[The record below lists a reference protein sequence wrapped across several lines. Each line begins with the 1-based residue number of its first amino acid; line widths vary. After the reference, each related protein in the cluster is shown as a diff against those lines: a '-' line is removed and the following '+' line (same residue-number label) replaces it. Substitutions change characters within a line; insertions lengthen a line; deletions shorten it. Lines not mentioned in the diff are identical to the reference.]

1 MKEILRAGDI
11 VLPAPVSITV
21 NDELIW
27 TSDTGRLMDGTMQGE
42 VVAEKKT
49 VSIKWG
55 ILPES
60 DIVLIKS
67 GIIMGFFPVTFR
79 DDGVDMT
86 LTTYRGTLS
95 KEQIGRLGD
104 GILWYRSA
112 AVDLIER

>member
-1 MKEILRAGDI
+1 MKDILKAGDI
-11 VLPAPVSITV
+11 VLPSPVSISI

-27 TSDTGRLMDGTMQGE
+27 TSDTGRLMDGTMAGE

-49 VSIKWG
+49 ISIKWG
-55 ILPES
+55 VMPES

-67 GIIMGFFPVTFR
+67 GIVTNFFPVTFR

-86 LTTYRGTLS
+86 ITTYRGTMS

-104 GILWYRSA
+104 GIFWYRSA

>member
-11 VLPAPVSITV
+11 VLPAPVSLSI

-27 TSDTGRLMDGTMQGE
+27 TSETGRLMDGTMAGE

-55 ILPES
+55 VLQES

-67 GIIMGFFPVTFR
+67 GIISGFFPITFH

-86 LTTYRGTLS
+86 LTMYRGTLT

-104 GILWYRSA
+104 GIFWYRSA
-112 AVDLIER
+112 SVDLIER

>member
-1 MKEILRAGDI
+1 MKEILRAGSI
-11 VLPAPVSITV
+11 ILPAPVSITV

-55 ILPES
+55 VLPES

-67 GIIMGFFPVTFR
+67 GIITGFFPITFR
-79 DDGVDMT
+79 DDGIDMT
-86 LTTYRGTLS
+86 LTAYRGTLS

-104 GILWYRSA
+104 GIFWYRSA
-112 AVDLIER
+112 TVDLIER

>member
-1 MKEILRAGDI
+1 M
-11 VLPAPVSITV
+11 LPAPVSITV

-55 ILPES
+55 VMPER

-67 GIIMGFFPVTFR
+67 GIIRGFFPITFR
-79 DDGVDMT
+79 DDGIDMT
-86 LTTYRGTLS
+86 ITTYRGTLS

-104 GILWYRSA
+104 GIFWYRSA
-112 AVDLIER
+112 TVDLIER

>member
-11 VLPAPVSITV
+11 LLPAPVSISV

-27 TSDTGRLMDGTMQGE
+27 TADTGRLMDGTMAGD

-55 ILPES
+55 VMPES
-60 DIVLIKS
+60 DIVLIKK
-67 GIIMGFFPVTFR
+67 GIIIGFFPVTFR

-86 LTTYRGTLS
+86 ITAYRGTLS
-95 KEQIGRLGD
+95 KEHIGPLGD
-104 GILWYRSA
+104 GIYWYRSA
-112 AVDLIER
+112 SVDLIER

>member
-11 VLPAPVSITV
+11 VLPAPVSISV

-27 TSDTGRLMDGTMQGE
+27 TADTGRLMDGTMAGD

-55 ILPES
+55 VMPES
-60 DIVLIKS
+60 DIVLIKR
-67 GIIMGFFPVTFR
+67 GIIIGFFPVTFR

-86 LTTYRGTLS
+86 ITAYRGTLS
-95 KEQIGRLGD
+95 KEHIGPLGD
-104 GILWYRSA
+104 GIYWYRSA
-112 AVDLIER
+112 SVDLIER